1 MKTAGVMFDF
11 YDDPTGSVLK
21 SVFPDAEELPE
32 VVKTAHILNAEERDV
47 LRDEAYALVMH
58 NDGQVFRKFA
68 CVDPGNTLLSLVYF
82 EKTAGI
88 LPQEAR
94 DAAYANIM
102 ARAAEFDLLDKEAE
116 SSTQKTLN
124 ETHGLGAM
132 AGAGALYAHLHG
144 RHLGRGAA
152 FGGTAWLA
160 AKGLKAA
167 VKDKKASLEKSAVKK
182 EDEEEAPKKDEPRG
196 TGKHPQRKRDP
207 MEQPFA
213 GDEAD
218 WAQRTNLRS
227 IQAGGPSSGRVGE
240 ALSNLNTKTAAAPGV
255 MQQIAAHGK
264 KAVDWA
270 KPHAAKAVEA
280 VKANP
285 GLAAGAA
292 GAGIVAGRMSKN
304 ASVDVSGQTPEIRFV
319 KQAAEHH
326 ALGHKFPLDSYSDI
340 RAAVDYFKQSW
351 PDFQPPERHEFAV
364 KVAARAEAIGLEVP
378 ELMARYGSTSYA
390 PDVEAHLA
398 NRKANCGAEFHEVYD
413 ALKEKRAEI
422 EPEHFAALLSKADV
436 TTGLNWHWGGAVSDP
451 WLATFGGTTAS
462 EKTAFGWEGGGY
474 TVDAEKLQEAAASG
488 VLKGNF
494 TDDIVTAF
502 EKDPVTIFSSMP
514 DDTKLIMARL
524 ASEA

>member
-21 SVFPDAEELPE
+21 SVFPDAEKLPE
-32 VVKTAHILNAEERDV
+32 VVKTAHILSIEERDV

-58 NDGQVFRKFA
+58 NEGQVFRKFA

-88 LPQEAR
+88 LPKEAR
-94 DAAYANIM
+94 DAAYASIIS
-102 ARAAEFDLLDKEAE
+102 RAEEFGLLEQE
-116 SSTQKTLN
+116 KT
-124 ETHGLGAM
+124 
-132 AGAGALYAHLHG
+132 AG
-144 RHLGRGAA
+144 
-152 FGGTAWLA
+152 
-160 AKGLKAA
+160 
-167 VKDKKASLEKSAVKK
+167 
-182 EDEEEAPKKDEPRG
+182 KKDDDEKDSYLRPEPRG
-196 TGKHPQRKRDP
+196 TGKHLQRKRDP
-207 MEQPFA
+207 MSQPFA
-213 GDEAD
+213 GDDAD
-218 WAQRTNLRS
+218 WAERTNLRS

-240 ALSNLNTKTAAAPGV
+240 ALANLNTKTAA
-255 MQQIAAHGK
+255 
-264 KAVDWA
+264 
-270 KPHAAKAVEA
+270 
-280 VKANP
+280 
-285 GLAAGAA
+285 
-292 GAGIVAGRMSKN
+292 
-304 ASVDVSGQTPEIRFV
+304 VDVSGKQEVRFV

-326 ALGHKFPLDSYSDI
+326 ALGHKFPLDSYADI

-378 ELMARYGSTSYA
+378 ELMARYGSTGYA

-398 NRKANCGAEFHEVYD
+398 NRKANCGQEFHEVYD

-422 EPEHFAALLSKADV
+422 EPEHFAALLAKAD
-436 TTGLNWHWGGAVSDP
+436 TTSGLNWVWGGAVSDP
-451 WLATFGGTTAS
+451 WLATFGGKTAS

-474 TVDAEKLQEAAASG
+474 QVDAEKLQEAAASG

-524 ASEA
+524 ASE